1 MHKFFDLN
9 SPVMSFLSRLA
20 DMVWLSV
27 LWFLCCL
34 PVVTIGASTTA
45 LYYVALKLARDEEVA
60 VTACFFK
67 GFKENFKQCF
77 VLNLIFLVV
86 GSILVLDYFIMS
98 TADSTAGS
106 FSSACFFAMFIWM
119 LCIMFYTYPL
129 QAQFVNT
136 VKRTLLNAAILSMRK
151 ILDTV
156 LIFVLNMLPVILAF
170 VSFELF
176 VRTSPVWIM
185 LAPGVVA
192 RICAGRFVKMFAPYL
207 PAPEKEE
214 EDEETEEFD

>member
-1 MHKFFDLN
+1 MHKLFDLN
-9 SPVMSFLSRLA
+9 SPAMSFMSRLA

-34 PVVTIGASTTA
+34 PVITIGASTTA

-60 VTACFFK
+60 ITACFFK
-67 GFKENFKQCF
+67 GFKENFKQGF

-86 GSILVLDYFIMS
+86 GAILVADYFIMS
-98 TADSTAGS
+98 GVESAAGTY
-106 FSSACFFAMFIWM
+106 SSALFFVMLVWM
-119 LCIMFYTYPL
+119 LCIMFYAYPL
-129 QAQFVNT
+129 QAQFVNSIR
-136 VKRTLLNAAILSMRK
+136 RTLMNAAVLSMRR
-151 ILDTV
+151 IIDTV
-156 LIFVLNMLPVILAF
+156 LIFVLNMLPVFLLLT
-170 VSFELF
+170 SFEWF

-207 PAPEKEE
+207 PEEKASEE
-214 EDEETEEFD
+214 EEETDAFD